1 MSREASAAAAVR
13 TAHEEVRR
21 GIAAAS
27 TRLEGRQQRIA
38 AFSATRVEAQ
48 QRMSDA
54 VASARSEFE
63 SLLPKDEGGVLVEA
77 ERARLAAHAASRD
90 AALAHED
97 RRKQL
102 ASLSP
107 EKAKGATADDSV
119 VSMATWFYA
128 PAHRTG
134 LAHTPKWRGR
144 PPPAPSLEIS
154 L

>member
-1 MSREASAAAAVR
+1 MAEFQDCVTECNLVTSEVNFGLMTNTFTKANATNVAAVR
-13 TAHEEVRR
+13 AAHEEVRR

-107 EKAKGATADDSV
+107 EKSKGATADDSV
-119 VSMATWFYA
+119 VS
-128 PAHRTG
+128 
-134 LAHTPKWRGR
+134 L
-144 PPPAPSLEIS
+144 SLIHI
-154 L
+154 